1 LPLNR
6 SMKIALLS
14 QNRKLYSTERLIE
27 AAENRGHEIV
37 VLDVLRAYM
46 KIASH
51 RPTIHYR
58 GERLE
63 GFGAVIPRIGASVT
77 GYGTAVL
84 RQFEMMGV
92 APLNESVAITR
103 ARDKLRL
110 MQLLA
115 RRGMG
120 IPRTGYANRPD
131 EIRDVIKMVGGA
143 PLVIKLLEGARHVGV
158 VLAETQKAAE
168 SVIEGFMDVKTDIL
182 IQEYMPEAGGSDLR
196 CIVIGGKVAAA
207 IERQAPRGE
216 FRTDLHLGGK
226 PSLARIT
233 PQERSIATR
242 AARIIGLNVA
252 GVDIVRSRRGPVVTD
267 VISSPELEGIESATR
282 KNVADMMIA
291 NLETLQPG
299 KTRTRGKG

>member
-1 LPLNR
+1 
-6 SMKIALLS
+6 MKIALLS
-14 QNRKLYSTERLIE
+14 QNRKLYSTVKLIE
-27 AAENRGHEIV
+27 AGEKRGHEIV

-46 KIASH
+46 KSASFN
-51 RPTIHYR
+51 PAIHYR
-58 GERLE
+58 GERLQ
-63 GFGAVIPRIGASVT
+63 GFDGVIPRIGASVT

-103 ARDKLRL
+103 AQDKLRL

-115 RRGMG
+115 RRGMS

-143 PLVIKLLEGARHVGV
+143 PLVIKLLEGARHIGV
-158 VLAETQKAAE
+158 VLAETQRAAE
-168 SVIEGFMDVKTDIL
+168 NVIAGFMDIETDIL
-182 IQEYMPEAGGSDLR
+182 IQEYMPEARDSDLR
-196 CIVIGGKVAAA
+196 CMVIGGKVAAA
-207 IERQAPRGE
+207 IKHKAPRGE
-216 FRTDLHLGGK
+216 FRSSLHFRGEPGPVK
-226 PSLARIT
+226 IT
-233 PQERSIATR
+233 PQERAIATR

-252 GVDIVRSRRGPVVTD
+252 GIDIVRSKRGPVVTD
-267 VISSPELEGIESATR
+267 VISSPGLEGIESATG

-291 NLETLQPG
+291 NLEKLQPG